1 MTIMLKPY
9 ILHYLPHKFT
19 FQNLCTGRHYS
30 KTVTI
35 FLWCIQIIIFC
46 HEKYKETDSLKGSL
60 QKEMFLYNSSVKKV
74 DHVTFG
80 NVNEKSGLKRVL
92 HYTF

>member
-1 MTIMLKPY
+1 M
-9 ILHYLPHKFT
+9 F
-19 FQNLCTGRHYS
+19 F
-30 KTVTI
+30 
-35 FLWCIQIIIFC
+35 

>member
-1 MTIMLKPY
+1 M
-9 ILHYLPHKFT
+9 
-19 FQNLCTGRHYS
+19 
-30 KTVTI
+30 
-35 FLWCIQIIIFC
+35 FC

-74 DHVTFG
+74 DQVTFG